1 MKIIL
6 KKIKNKWSLTI
17 IIGIVAALLVTSILL
32 QFKTVDETTNA
43 DVEGL
48 RDTELKSQISSYK
61 SKYNEVASQYQNNI
75 AKIEEYTKSATTSTE
90 STNLIKSEYQ
100 KSNELLGLTDVKGE
114 GIIITLKDVG
124 ENKYSSEDLRSLVN
138 ELKYAGAEAISINGN
153 RIINLTD
160 IVTLNEKFII
170 MDASR
175 ARLSSPYVIK
185 AIGDRKYL
193 SSTLNTKTTGFVDLM
208 KSNGLEVT
216 IEESN
221 KIEIDKYQGEIKSN
235 YLKEEK

>member
-1 MKIIL
+1 MKT
-6 KKIKNKWSLTI
+6 IKNKWSLTI

-208 KSNGLEVT
+208 KSNGLEIT

>member
-1 MKIIL
+1 MKI
-6 KKIKNKWSLTI
+6 IKNKWSLTI

-193 SSTLNTKTTGFVDLM
+193 SSALNTKTTGFVDLM

-221 KIEIDKYQGEIKSN
+221 KIDIDKYQGEIKSN

>member
-1 MKIIL
+1 MKI
-6 KKIKNKWSLTI
+6 IKNKWSLTI

-221 KIEIDKYQGEIKSN
+221 KIDIDKYQGEIKSN

>member
-1 MKIIL
+1 L

>member
-1 MKIIL
+1 MKT
-6 KKIKNKWSLTI
+6 IKNKWSLTI
-17 IIGIVAALLVTSILL
+17 IIGIVSALLVTSILL

-61 SKYNEVASQYQNNI
+61 SKYNEVASQYQNSI
-75 AKIEEYTKSATTSTE
+75 AKIAEYTNSDTTSTE
-90 STNLIKSEYQ
+90 STKLIKSEYQ
-100 KSNELLGLTDVKGE
+100 KSNELLGLTDVIGE

-221 KIEIDKYQGEIKSN
+221 KIDIDKYQGEIKSN

>member
-1 MKIIL
+1 MKT
-6 KKIKNKWSLTI
+6 IKNKWSLTI

-48 RDTELKSQISSYK
+48 RDTDLKSQISSYK

-221 KIEIDKYQGEIKSN
+221 KIDIDKYQGEIKSN

>member
-1 MKIIL
+1 MNT
-6 KKIKNKWSLTI
+6 IKNKWSLTI

>member
-1 MKIIL
+1 MKI
-6 KKIKNKWSLTI
+6 IKNKWSLTI

-193 SSTLNTKTTGFVDLM
+193 SSILNTKTTGFVDLM

-221 KIEIDKYQGEIKSN
+221 KIDIDKYQGEIKSN

>member
-1 MKIIL
+1 MWLL
-6 KKIKNKWSLTI
+6 KT
-17 IIGIVAALLVTSILL
+17 AVTSEKF
-32 QFKTVDETTNA
+32 QVCPQA
-43 DVEGL
+43 
-48 RDTELKSQISSYK
+48 
-61 SKYNEVASQYQNNI
+61 YQ
-75 AKIEEYTKSATTSTE
+75 KSATTSPE

-100 KSNELLGLTDVKGE
+100 KSNELLGLTDVRGE
-114 GIIITLKDVG
+114 GIIITLKDSN
-124 ENKYSSEDLRSLVN
+124 ETKYSSEDLRNLVN

-153 RIINLTD
+153 RLINLTD
-160 IVTLNEKFII
+160 IVTLNDKFII

-175 ARLSSPYVIK
+175 TRLSSPYIIK

-235 YLKEEK
+235 YLKEDK

>member
-1 MKIIL
+1 MKT
-6 KKIKNKWSLTI
+6 IKNKWSLTI
-17 IIGIVAALLVTSILL
+17 IIWIVAALLVTSILL
-32 QFKTVDETTNA
+32 QFETVDETTNA

-61 SKYNEVASQYQNNI
+61 SKYNEVASQYQNSI
-75 AKIEEYTKSATTSTE
+75 AKIAEYTKSATTSTE

-221 KIEIDKYQGEIKSN
+221 KIDIDKYQGEIKSN

>member
-1 MKIIL
+1 MKT
-6 KKIKNKWSLTI
+6 IKNKWSLTI

-48 RDTELKSQISSYK
+48 RDTELKAQISSYK

-221 KIEIDKYQGEIKSN
+221 KIDIDKYQGEIKSN

>member
-1 MKIIL
+1 MKT
-6 KKIKNKWSLTI
+6 IKNKWSLTI

-61 SKYNEVASQYQNNI
+61 SKYNEVASQYQNSI
-75 AKIEEYTKSATTSTE
+75 AKIAEYTKSATTSTE
-90 STNLIKSEYQ
+90 LTNLIKSEYQ

-221 KIEIDKYQGEIKSN
+221 KIDIDKYQGEIKSN

>member
-1 MKIIL
+1 M

>member
-1 MKIIL
+1 MKI
-6 KKIKNKWSLTI
+6 IKNKWSLTI

-75 AKIEEYTKSATTSTE
+75 TKIEEYTKSATTSTE

>member
-1 MKIIL
+1 MKT
-6 KKIKNKWSLTI
+6 IKNKWSLTI

-61 SKYNEVASQYQNNI
+61 SKYNEVASQYQNSI
-75 AKIEEYTKSATTSTE
+75 AKIAEYTKSATTSTE

-175 ARLSSPYVIK
+175 ARLSPYVIK

>member
-1 MKIIL
+1 MKT
-6 KKIKNKWSLTI
+6 IKNKWSLTI

-221 KIEIDKYQGEIKSN
+221 KIDIDKYQGEIKSN

>member
-1 MKIIL
+1 MKI
-6 KKIKNKWSLTI
+6 IKNKWSLTI

-185 AIGDRKYL
+185 AIGDRKYV

-221 KIEIDKYQGEIKSN
+221 KIDIDKYQGEIKSN

>member
-1 MKIIL
+1 MKT
-6 KKIKNKWSLTI
+6 IKNKCSLTI

-75 AKIEEYTKSATTSTE
+75 AKIAEYTKSATTSTE

-221 KIEIDKYQGEIKSN
+221 KIDIDKYQGEIKSN

>member
-1 MKIIL
+1 MKI
-6 KKIKNKWSLTI
+6 IKNKWSLTI

-114 GIIITLKDVG
+114 GIIITLKAVG

-221 KIEIDKYQGEIKSN
+221 KIDIDKYQGEIKSN

>member
-1 MKIIL
+1 MKT
-6 KKIKNKWSLTI
+6 IKNKWSLTI

-48 RDTELKSQISSYK
+48 RDTELKSQISSYE

-221 KIEIDKYQGEIKSN
+221 KIDIDKYQGEIKSN

>member
-1 MKIIL
+1 M
-6 KKIKNKWSLTI
+6 
-17 IIGIVAALLVTSILL
+17 
-32 QFKTVDETTNA
+32 
-43 DVEGL
+43 
-48 RDTELKSQISSYK
+48 
-61 SKYNEVASQYQNNI
+61 ASQYQNNI

>member
-1 MKIIL
+1 L
-6 KKIKNKWSLTI
+6 KTIKNKWSLTI

>member
-1 MKIIL
+1 MKI
-6 KKIKNKWSLTI
+6 IKNKWSLTI

-61 SKYNEVASQYQNNI
+61 SKYNEVASQYQNSI

-114 GIIITLKDVG
+114 GIIITLKDAG

-221 KIEIDKYQGEIKSN
+221 KIDIDKYQGEIKSN

>member
-1 MKIIL
+1 MKT
-6 KKIKNKWSLTI
+6 IKHKWSLTI

-61 SKYNEVASQYQNNI
+61 NKYNEVSSQYQNSI
-75 AKIEEYTKSATTSTE
+75 AKIAEYTKSATTSTE

-124 ENKYSSEDLRSLVN
+124 ENKYSSEDLRNLVN
-138 ELKYAGAEAISINGN
+138 ELRYAGAEAISI
-153 RIINLTD
+153 
-160 IVTLNEKFII
+160 TLNEKFII
-170 MDASR
+170 MDGSR
-175 ARLSSPYVIK
+175 ARLSSPYIIK

>member
-1 MKIIL
+1 M

-185 AIGDRKYL
+185 AIGDRQYL

>member
-1 MKIIL
+1 MKT
-6 KKIKNKWSLTI
+6 IKNKWSLTI

>member
-1 MKIIL
+1 MKI
-6 KKIKNKWSLTI
+6 IKNKWSLTI

-208 KSNGLEVT
+208 KSNGLEIT

>member
-1 MKIIL
+1 MKI
-6 KKIKNKWSLTI
+6 IKNKWSLTI

-138 ELKYAGAEAISINGN
+138 ELKYVGAEAISINGN

-221 KIEIDKYQGEIKSN
+221 KIDIDKYQGEIKSN

>member
-1 MKIIL
+1 MKI
-6 KKIKNKWSLTI
+6 IKNKWSLTI

-75 AKIEEYTKSATTSTE
+75 AKIEEYTTSATTSTE

>member
-1 MKIIL
+1 MKI
-6 KKIKNKWSLTI
+6 IKNKWSLTI

-61 SKYNEVASQYQNNI
+61 SKYNEVASQYQSNI

-221 KIEIDKYQGEIKSN
+221 KIDIDKYQGEIKSN

>member
-1 MKIIL
+1 MKI
-6 KKIKNKWSLTI
+6 IKNKWSLTI

-208 KSNGLEVT
+208 KSNGLDVT

>member
-1 MKIIL
+1 M

-221 KIEIDKYQGEIKSN
+221 KIDIDKYQGEIKSN

>member
-1 MKIIL
+1 MKI
-6 KKIKNKWSLTI
+6 IKNKWSLTI

-124 ENKYSSEDLRSLVN
+124 ENKYSSEDLRSLLN

-221 KIEIDKYQGEIKSN
+221 KIDIDKYQGEIKSN

>member
-1 MKIIL
+1 L
-6 KKIKNKWSLTI
+6 KTIKNKWSLTI

-221 KIEIDKYQGEIKSN
+221 KIDIDKYQGEIKSN

>member
-1 MKIIL
+1 MKT
-6 KKIKNKWSLTI
+6 IKNKWSLTI

-221 KIEIDKYQGEIKSN
+221 KIVIDKYQGVIKSN